1 MNRQRLLALLFIIII
16 TPLGFY
22 TKFYD
27 GAGSRWVSDSLG
39 GLLYVVFWCLVIFF
53 VFPKSRP
60 LLVASAVFLVTC
72 LLEFLQLWRPPFLE
86 FLRSFFIGRTI
97 LGSSFNWLDFPYY
110 LGGSVVGY
118 IILKTIRRKND
129 KT

>member
-1 MNRQRLLALLFIIII
+1 MNRERIVALLLIIFI

-27 GAGSRWVSDSLG
+27 GPAGKWVSDSLG
-39 GLLYVVFWCLVIFF
+39 GLLYVVFWCLVVFIA
-53 VFPKSRP
+53 FPKSRP
-60 LLVASAVFLVTC
+60 SRIAVAVFLATC

-97 LGSSFNWLDFPYY
+97 LGTSFNWLDLPYY
-110 LGGSVVGY
+110 LAGSVIGY
-118 IILKTIRRKND
+118 FILRAVRGGKS
-129 KT
+129 

>member
-1 MNRQRLLALLFIIII
+1 MNRERSVTLLLIILI

-27 GAGSRWVSDSLG
+27 GPASKWVSDSFG
-39 GLLYVVFWCLVIFF
+39 GLLYVVFWCLVVFF
-53 VFPKSRP
+53 VFPKSKP
-60 LLVASAVFLVTC
+60 FLVASVVFLATC

-97 LGSSFNWLDFPYY
+97 LGSSFNWMDFPYY
-110 LGGSVVGY
+110 FGGSVIGY
-118 IILKTIRRKND
+118 FILRAVRRRK
-129 KT
+129 K